1 MIKLIALDLDGTFY
15 AGRNFGVPD
24 SAWEAVAKA
33 RQQGLRFAV
42 CTGRPQG
49 GYGLVY
55 AQRLDPNGPHV
66 FNDGASV
73 CDAQGRSLHA
83 HALPHLTELIELARK
98 YKLPFDLMGAE
109 GGRYYEEGLM
119 PPELLSHIEMTG
131 VEARSALLG
140 EIEETLVRLWFVVS
154 DLGLWEMV
162 KPELAALPSI
172 DLAEYKSPREVI
184 TGVIR
189 KGVTKATGLQW
200 LAEHYSISLSEIAMI
215 GDSHN
220 DLEAIRE
227 AGLGIAMGN
236 AVDEIR
242 AIADHITGHVREQG
256 FAQAVEYILALNGH
270 PLGLSR

>member
-15 AGRNFGVPD
+15 AGRSLGVPE
-24 SAWEAVAKA
+24 SAWEAVEKA
-33 RQQGLRFAV
+33 RLQGIRFAV

-49 GYGLVY
+49 GYGLLY
-55 AQRLDPNGPHV
+55 AKRLEPNGPHV

-73 CDAQGRSLHA
+73 CNAKGESLFA
-83 HALPHLTELIELARK
+83 HPLPYLTELVGLARK
-98 YKLPFDLMGAE
+98 YRLPFDLMGAA
-109 GGRYYEEGLM
+109 GGRYYEEDLM
-119 PPELLSHIEMTG
+119 PPELLSHIEITG
-131 VEARSALLG
+131 VEARSALAE

-154 DLGLWEMV
+154 DLSLWETV
-162 KPELAALPSI
+162 RPELSSMPEI

-189 KGVTKATGLQW
+189 KSVTKATGLHW
-200 LAEHYSISLSEIAMI
+200 LAEYYGISLGEIAMV

-242 AIADHITGHVREQG
+242 AIADHITGHVREHG
-256 FAQAVEYILALNGH
+256 FAEAIEYILRFNRRSL
-270 PLGLSR
+270 